1 MRYKKFKI
9 TLLLIGLSPVIFG
22 QKVISQK
29 EAIELAWTQNQN
41 LKIIGLEVE
50 NQKQL
55 LGTAKEL
62 PKTSF
67 DLQYGRTQVATM
79 NDYTISFSQQF
90 SHPKYYKLVA
100 DVLNKNV
107 ELVKK
112 NENVRKNELS
122 YLIKNIYSKN
132 AYWINLE
139 KFLNDQNVVLLSI
152 VKATDVRYQSGE
164 TNKVEKILAQSKL
177 NQNKFRVDL
186 ISNERSQLK
195 ESLRFYI
202 NDNSEFLL
210 LNDSS
215 FSSKSLVLNGLSVK
229 SNPFVD
235 FALMNIDLS
244 KAQTQVEKGK
254 LLPEFKV
261 GGANQSIEHNWRQF
275 LVQGGL
281 SIPIFAT
288 AQKSKIAASQIS
300 EKIQFE
306 KLNLIESELQNLLN
320 LAIQNLQK
328 AESQIQFLE
337 KSALPQADLIIVT
350 SQKQFKNG
358 EISYPDFLQIS
369 QEAWTFKEQY
379 LKAILDKS
387 LIINELE
394 YLTGQNL

>member
-1 MRYKKFKI
+1 M
-9 TLLLIGLSPVIFG
+9 TLLLIGVSSVIYA

-29 EAIELAWTQNQN
+29 DAINLAWTQNQN

-79 NDYTISFSQQF
+79 NDYTLSFSQQF

-100 DVLNKNV
+100 DVLNKNL

-112 NENVRKNELS
+112 NENIRKNELS
-122 YLIKNIYSKN
+122 FLIKNIYSKN

-139 KFLNDQNVVLLSI
+139 RFLNEQNTVLSSI

-164 TNKVEKILAQSKL
+164 TNKIEKVLAESKL

-186 ISNERSQLK
+186 ITNERNQLK
-195 ESLRFYI
+195 ESLKFYI
-202 NDNSEFLL
+202 NDYSDFLL
-210 LNDSS
+210 LNDTLLL
-215 FSSKSLVLNGLSVK
+215 SKGLELNGLSIK
-229 SNPFVD
+229 NNPFVD
-235 FALMNIDLS
+235 FTLTNLDLTKAL
-244 KAQTQVEKGK
+244 TQVEKGK

-275 LVQGGL
+275 LVQGGV
-281 SIPIFAT
+281 SIPLFAT
-288 AQKSKIAASQIS
+288 AQKSKIIASQIS

-320 LAIQNLQK
+320 LATQNLQK

-350 SQKQFKNG
+350 SQKQFRNG
-358 EISYPDFLQIS
+358 EISYPDFLQIT
-369 QEAWTFKEQY
+369 QEAWTLKEQY
-379 LKAILDKS
+379 LKAILDKL

-394 YLTGQNL
+394 YLTGKNL